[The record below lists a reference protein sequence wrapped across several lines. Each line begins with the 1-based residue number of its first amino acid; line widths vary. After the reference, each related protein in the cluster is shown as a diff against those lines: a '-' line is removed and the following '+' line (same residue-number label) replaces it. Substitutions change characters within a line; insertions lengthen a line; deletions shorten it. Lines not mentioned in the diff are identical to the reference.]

1 MVIRSVVT
9 ILLLTNQKKYCIIDL
24 NNITF
29 GVKTTMTDNYKFK
42 KSTIIKTSSDRP
54 DADESRHYVSKEDF
68 YQALII
74 RNKLVKEAEDADEPK
89 PQANDFI
96 GTCVIDIC
104 TNLAK
109 KHQFSGYHFK
119 DEMIADAIYHC
130 IRYIDS
136 FDVEKS
142 DNPFSYFTQAA
153 YYQFIKRIQQEKE
166 QLYIRCK
173 ATQSSAML
181 NETSES
187 DSAGND
193 MPTNILGDMDTDFMD
208 AYILEYEAKDVA
220 KKLKAKTIKREKD
233 ALKRKES
240 NTLYGLDLLIE
251 EE

>member
-1 MVIRSVVT
+1 
-9 ILLLTNQKKYCIIDL
+9 
-24 NNITF
+24 
-29 GVKTTMTDNYKFK
+29 MTKSHKFK
-42 KSTIIKTSSDRP
+42 KSTIIKTNSDKP
-54 DADESRHYVSKEDF
+54 DADISRHYVSKEDF
-68 YQALII
+68 YQALIA
-74 RNKLVKEAEDADEPK
+74 RSKLVQEAEDADEPK

-136 FDVEKS
+136 FNVEKS

-173 ATQSSAML
+173 ATQSSAMMS
-181 NETSES
+181 ETAEA

-193 MPTNILGDMDTDFMD
+193 KPANILGDMDTDFMD
-208 AYILEYEAKDVA
+208 TYITEYEAKDKA
-220 KKLKAKTIKREKD
+220 KKLKAKNIKREKD
-233 ALKRKES
+233 AQKRRE
-240 NTLYGLDLLIE
+240 NTTLYGLDLLIE

>member
-1 MVIRSVVT
+1 
-9 ILLLTNQKKYCIIDL
+9 
-24 NNITF
+24 
-29 GVKTTMTDNYKFK
+29 MTKSYKFK
-42 KSTIIKTSSDRP
+42 KSTIIKTGSDKP

-68 YQALII
+68 YQALVE
-74 RNKLVKEAEDADEPK
+74 RSKLVTEAEDADEPK
-89 PQANDFI
+89 PQADDFI
-96 GTCVIDIC
+96 GICVIDIC

-173 ATQSSAML
+173 ATQSSAMMS
-181 NETSES
+181 ETAEA

-193 MPTNILGDMDTDFMD
+193 KPANILGDMDTDFMD
-208 AYILEYEAKDVA
+208 AYITEYEAKDKA

-233 ALKRKES
+233 AQKRRE
-240 NTLYGLDLLIE
+240 NAALYGLDLLIE